1 MLKKKI
7 SSIVIGIFLIL
18 IYLGYNIGYL
28 VKIPCEN
35 TITSKFL
42 SNFVHIDSIHLLL
55 NLLGL
60 FIISNF
66 EKEIGTKKF
75 VILVSSLT
83 IVLTIIDKIFLKK
96 CSIGFSGV
104 LYGIFAYQM
113 MYEKNVDYQM
123 LIVLVLMFLFST
135 DTKISHTSH
144 IFGFFSG
151 LALSLCL

>member
-1 MLKKKI
+1 MLKRKI

-18 IYLGYNIGYL
+18 IYIGYNTGYFI
-28 VKIPCEN
+28 KIPCDN

-66 EKEIGTKKF
+66 EKEIGSKKF
-75 VILVSSLT
+75 LTLVLSL
-83 IVLTIIDKIFLKK
+83 IIILTIIEKMFFKK
-96 CSIGFSGV
+96 CSIGFSAV
-104 LYGIFAYQM
+104 LFGIFAYQM
-113 MYEKNVDYQM
+113 MYENNIDYQM
-123 LIVLVLMFLFST
+123 LIVLILLFLFST
-135 DTKISHTSH
+135 DTKISHSSH
-144 IFGFFSG
+144 IVGFFSG

>member
-18 IYLGYNIGYL
+18 IYIGYNTGYL

-35 TITSKFL
+35 TITSKFF

-66 EKEIGTKKF
+66 EKEIGSKKF
-75 VILVSSLT
+75 ITLVLSLIIIIT
-83 IVLTIIDKIFLKK
+83 IVEKMFLKK

-123 LIVLVLMFLFST
+123 LIALILLFLFST
-135 DTKISHTSH
+135 DTKISHETH
-144 IFGFFSG
+144 VIGFFSG